1 MKFFKLFLLVLC
13 LFVIIGL
20 EAPLRAQE
28 NADAILKK
36 AAFSIQELNSF
47 QDEYVVYITGVPKM
61 TDDTILNTS
70 IAFKKPDKIKIKT
83 IDLKKKEAVLCDDG
97 VNLWSYISDM
107 GKYKKEKSLK
117 RFPFYNDISPNLAR
131 YFGDSLYLNLLL
143 SKDPYQDLMKYVK
156 SSKVLEENILYDKPV
171 YILELQQ
178 IIKGMPPLPDKEIP
192 ATLKLWIDK
201 KNYMILKSEYVI
213 KAIDW
218 TGREFGRTIIM
229 EEHPL
234 IKINKTINE
243 DMFKFSPPEGAKE
256 AEYLIKE
263 IF

>member
-1 MKFFKLFLLVLC
+1 MKFFKLFLLMLC
-13 LFVIIGL
+13 LFVITGL
-20 EAPLRAQE
+20 KLPLLAQE

-36 AAFSIQELNSF
+36 AAFSLQRLDSF
-47 QDEYVVYITGVPKM
+47 QDEYVVYITGVPKI
-61 TDDTILNTS
+61 TDDTILKIN

-83 IDLKKKEAVLCDDG
+83 INLKKKEAVLCDDG

-107 GKYKKEKSLK
+107 GKYKKEKTLE
-117 RFPFYNDISPNLAR
+117 RLPLYDNISPNLAR

-156 SSKVLEENILYDKPV
+156 SSKVLEENVLYDKPV
-171 YILELQQ
+171 YVLELQQ
-178 IIKGMPPLPDKEIP
+178 ILKGIPPLPDKEIP
-192 ATLKLWIDK
+192 AAVKLWIDK
-201 KNYMILKSEYVI
+201 KNYMILKSEYVM

-229 EEHPL
+229 EEHPSM
-234 IKINKTINE
+234 KINKTINE
-243 DMFKFSPPEGAKE
+243 DMFKFSPPENAKE
-256 AEYLIKE
+256 AEHLIKE